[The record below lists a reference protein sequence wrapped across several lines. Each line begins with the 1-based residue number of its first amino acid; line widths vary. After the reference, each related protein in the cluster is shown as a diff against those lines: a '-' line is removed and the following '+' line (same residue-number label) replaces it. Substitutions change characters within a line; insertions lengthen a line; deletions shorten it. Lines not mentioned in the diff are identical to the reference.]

1 MSRLG
6 PAAERNGFKWGW
18 QEILHSP
25 MNKRRALY
33 VFLSVLALFLL
44 GTVVVLSSVT
54 YYLAIDP
61 AAYLDEH
68 DVPFLDN
75 STRWPPSD
83 AERIPRIIHQT
94 WKTEELPQRWRAIS
108 QGCRDMMPD

>member
-1 MSRLG
+1 MRL
-6 PAAERNGFKWGW
+6 AVLRHF
-18 QEILHSP
+18 ILAP

-33 VFLSVLALFLL
+33 AALSVLALFLL

-54 YYLAIDP
+54 YYLSIDP
-61 AAYLDEH
+61 RAYITEQELP
-68 DVPFLDN
+68 VLDN
-75 STRWPPSD
+75 TTRWDGPSHGQV
-83 AERIPRIIHQT
+83 ERIPRIIHQT